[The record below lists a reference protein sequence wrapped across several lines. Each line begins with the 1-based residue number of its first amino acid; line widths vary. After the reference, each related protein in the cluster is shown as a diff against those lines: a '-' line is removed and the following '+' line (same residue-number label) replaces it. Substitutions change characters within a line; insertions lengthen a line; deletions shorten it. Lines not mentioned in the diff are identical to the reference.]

1 MSRSPYPFLV
11 LVLLVSFLIT
21 SCGGGDGSAGG
32 SGKLNLNITD
42 APIDG
47 AYEVVV
53 SFSGLTIKP
62 AEGPAIDI
70 FFEDPD
76 GNPEIKT
83 VDLLSLQGANSLNIL
98 DAYTLP
104 AGRYNWIRLHVVA
117 SETTFDSY
125 IILEQGGNQY
135 PLYVPSGDETGLKLN
150 RGFTIFD
157 GRVATFTIDFDLRKS
172 VVEPGTMSTAYKLKP
187 TLRIVEDQ
195 NAGHITGTVG
205 TETASDPGC
214 AGKTY
219 ADFAVYAFTG
229 AGVTPDDMDNN
240 DPDPVSSSRLT
251 DVYSYGIGFLEQ
263 GDYTL
268 AVTCEAIDDKVDSD
282 DSINFIASKNVSVIA
297 GQIITE
303 NFN

>member
-1 MSRSPYPFLV
+1 MSRNPYHIPAILLFLS
-11 LVLLVSFLIT
+11 LLLT
-21 SCGGGDGSAGG
+21 SCGGGGG
-32 SGKLNLNITD
+32 DTGGTGKLSLNITD
-42 APIDG
+42 APIDE
-47 AYEVVV
+47 AAEVVV
-53 SFSGLTIKP
+53 SFSGLSIKP
-62 AEGPAIDI
+62 AEGPAFDI
-70 FFEDPD
+70 IFEDSN
-76 GNPEIKT
+76 GNPETKSI
-83 VDLLSLQGANSLNIL
+83 DLLSLQGANSLNIL
-98 DAYTLP
+98 DNYTLP

-117 SETTFDSY
+117 NEMTTDSY
-125 IILEQGGNQY
+125 IVLEQGGDQY

-150 RGFTIFD
+150 RGFTILD
-157 GRVATFTIDFDLRKS
+157 GRVATFTIDFDLRSS

-187 TLRIVEDQ
+187 TLRIVDDE
-195 NAGHITGTVG
+195 NAGHITGTIGPV
-205 TETASDPGC
+205 TAGDPGC
-214 AGKTY
+214 GGKTY
-219 ADFAVYAFTG
+219 SDFAVYAF
-229 AGVTPDDMDNN
+229 AGSGITPDDMDGI

>member
-1 MSRSPYPFLV
+1 MGRRSYSFLGLLFLV
-11 LVLLVSFLIT
+11 SLMVT
-21 SCGGGDGSAGG
+21 SCGGGNSAGY
-32 SGKLNLNITD
+32 GKLNLSITD
-42 APIDG
+42 APIDT
-47 AYEVVV
+47 AEKVVV

-70 FFEDPD
+70 IFEDSN

-98 DAYTLP
+98 QDYTLP

-117 SETTFDSY
+117 SKTTYESY
-125 IILEQGGNQY
+125 IEIGGNVY

-150 RGFTIFD
+150 RGFTILD
-157 GRVATFTIDFDLRKS
+157 GHVATFTIDFDLRKS
-172 VVEPGTMSTAYKLKP
+172 VVEPGKMPAAYKLKP

-195 NAGHITGTVG
+195 NAGHITGMVG
-205 TETASDPGC
+205 PVTAGVPGC

-219 ADFAVYAFTG
+219 SDFAVYAFAG
-229 AGVTPDDMDNN
+229 AGVTPDDMDGI
-240 DPDPVSSSRLT
+240 DPDPVSSSLLT
-251 DVYSYGIGFLEQ
+251 NTFTYGIGFLEQ

-268 AVTCEAIDDKVDSD
+268 AVTCEAIDDQVDSD
-282 DSINFIASKNVSVIA
+282 DPINFIASKTVSVIA

-303 NFN
+303 DFN